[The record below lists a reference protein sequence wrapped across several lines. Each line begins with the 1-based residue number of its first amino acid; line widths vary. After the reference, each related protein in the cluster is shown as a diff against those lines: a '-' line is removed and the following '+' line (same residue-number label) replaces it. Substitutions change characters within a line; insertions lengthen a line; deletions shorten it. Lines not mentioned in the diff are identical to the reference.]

1 MTPATPARAALIALD
16 WGTSSLRAYRLDDTG
31 RTLDTRHL
39 PWGIM
44 RLPQPLQDG
53 AASTT
58 LSGFD
63 LAFEQAC
70 GDWLRA
76 EPTLPVIA
84 CGMVGSAQGWQE
96 AAYLDVPVDLE
107 RIGTLLTVVQRTGAG
122 PDATPV
128 HIVPGLIQ
136 RHGLPNV
143 MRGEETQVFGVMFD
157 QAGGVAAQPGA
168 APDARLDAKPDA
180 GLDATPDARPDA
192 KPDARPDAKPDPAS
206 GPTSDANPIAAPADT
221 VLIGLP
227 GTHSKWVSAR
237 RGRVTHFDTFMTGEV
252 YAALRGHTI
261 LGRTMSDAPAA
272 DKQPDKQADDQA
284 AKQAEKQANKQAD
297 IAADSGAFMRGVKVA
312 GAPAGR
318 AGVLSTIFS
327 TRALGLTGEL
337 PSTSQADYLSGL
349 LIGHEIAALAQM
361 LREQGELPRIVLCG
375 DPALCQRYILAM
387 QHYGLGTPEQAQN
400 ATERGLWHLAV
411 CAGLVK
417 TGQIKAGPVK
427 AGPVDTD
434 TPTSAPV

>member
-1 MTPATPARAALIALD
+1 MTTGSPARAALIALD
-16 WGTSSLRAYRLDDTG
+16 WGTSSLRAYRLDAAG

-53 AASTT
+53 AATT
-58 LSGFD
+58 ALSGFE

-76 EPTLPVIA
+76 EPALPVIA
-84 CGMVGSAQGWQE
+84 CGMVGSAQGWKE
-96 AAYLDVPVDLE
+96 AAYLDVPVDLQ
-107 RIGTLLTVVQRTGAG
+107 RIGTLLTKVEREDG
-122 PDATPV
+122 PAL

-143 MRGEETQVFGVMFD
+143 MRGEETQVVGVMAD
-157 QAGGVAAQPGA
+157 QAT
-168 APDARLDAKPDA
+168 R
-180 GLDATPDARPDA
+180 
-192 KPDARPDAKPDPAS
+192 S
-206 GPTSDANPIAAPADT
+206 ADS

-261 LGRTMSDAPAA
+261 LGRTMADAASADMAA
-272 DKQPDKQADDQA
+272 F
-284 AKQAEKQANKQAD
+284 E
-297 IAADSGAFMRGVKVA
+297 RGLKVA

-337 PSTSQADYLSGL
+337 APESQADYLSGL
-349 LIGHEIAALAQM
+349 LIGHEIAALADM
-361 LREQGELPRIVLCG
+361 LQQQGELPRIVLCG
-375 DPALCQRYILAM
+375 DPALCRRYIQAM

-400 ATERGLWHLAV
+400 ATERGLWHLAI
-411 CAGLVK
+411 CAGL
-417 TGQIKAGPVK
+417 IASP
-427 AGPVDTD
+427 
-434 TPTSAPV
+434 PTE

>member
-1 MTPATPARAALIALD
+1 MNNGSPARAALIALD
-16 WGTSSLRAYRLDDTG
+16 WGTSSLRAYRLDATG

-53 AASTT
+53 AATTT
-58 LSGFD
+58 LSGFE

-76 EPTLPVIA
+76 EPALPVIA
-84 CGMVGSAQGWQE
+84 CGMVGSAQGWKE

-107 RIGTLLTVVQRTGAG
+107 RIGTLLTVVERAG
-122 PDATPV
+122 GTPV

-143 MRGEETQVFGVMFD
+143 MRGEETQVFGVM
-157 QAGGVAAQPGA
+157 AEE
-168 APDARLDAKPDA
+168 
-180 GLDATPDARPDA
+180 
-192 KPDARPDAKPDPAS
+192 
-206 GPTSDANPIAAPADT
+206 ANVNADS

-227 GTHSKWVSAR
+227 GTHSKWVNAR

-261 LGRTMSDAPAA
+261 LGRTMADAATPDLAA
-272 DKQPDKQADDQA
+272 F
-284 AKQAEKQANKQAD
+284 E
-297 IAADSGAFMRGVKVA
+297 RGVKIA

-318 AGVLSTIFS
+318 AGVMSTIFS

-337 PSTSQADYLSGL
+337 APESQADYLSGL
-349 LIGHEIAALAQM
+349 LIGHEVAALAEM
-361 LREQGELPRIVLCG
+361 LRQQGELPRIVLCG
-375 DPALCQRYILAM
+375 DPALCKRYTLAM
-387 QHYGLGTPEQAQN
+387 QHYGLGVPEQAQN
-400 ATERGLWHLAV
+400 ATERGLWHLAI
-411 CAGLVK
+411 CAGLV
-417 TGQIKAGPVK
+417 IPS
-427 AGPVDTD
+427 
-434 TPTSAPV
+434 TPIPA

>member
-53 AASTT
+53 AASTA

-76 EPTLPVIA
+76 EPTLSVIA

-96 AAYLDVPVDLE
+96 AAYLDVPVDLA
-107 RIGTLLTVVQRTGAG
+107 RIGTLLTVVHRTGAG
-122 PDATPV
+122 PNATPV

-157 QAGGVAAQPGA
+157 QAGGSG
-168 APDARLDAKPDA
+168 A
-180 GLDATPDARPDA
+180 GLAVDQAADKAANQAADQTAGPAEGSGANCGANSSADASSRQTRTPA
-192 KPDARPDAKPDPAS
+192 K
-206 GPTSDANPIAAPADT
+206 IPADS

-227 GTHSKWVSAR
+227 GTHSKWVSAHQ
-237 RGRVTHFDTFMTGEV
+237 GRVTHFDTFMTGEV

-261 LGRTMSDAPAA
+261 LGRTMSDAPAT
-272 DKQPDKQADDQA
+272 DKQAD
-284 AKQAEKQANKQAD
+284 KQAEKQANTQAD

-349 LIGHEIAALAQM
+349 LIGHEVSALAQM

-387 QHYGLGTPEQAQN
+387 QHYGLGSPEQAQN

-417 TGQIKAGPVK
+417 AGQIKAGLIK
-427 AGPVDTD
+427 TRPVDTD
-434 TPTSAPV
+434 TTPSASV

>member
-53 AASTT
+53 AASTA

-96 AAYLDVPVDLE
+96 AAYLDVPVDLA
-107 RIGTLLTVVQRTGAG
+107 RIGTLLTVVHRTGAG
-122 PDATPV
+122 PNATPV

-157 QAGGVAAQPGA
+157 QAGGSG
-168 APDARLDAKPDA
+168 A
-180 GLDATPDARPDA
+180 GLAVDQAADKAANQAADQTAGPAEGSGANCGANSSADASSRQTRTPA
-192 KPDARPDAKPDPAS
+192 K
-206 GPTSDANPIAAPADT
+206 IPADS

-227 GTHSKWVSAR
+227 GTHSKWVSAHQ
-237 RGRVTHFDTFMTGEV
+237 GRVTHFDTFMTGEV

-261 LGRTMSDAPAA
+261 LGRTMSDAPAT
-272 DKQPDKQADDQA
+272 DKQAD
-284 AKQAEKQANKQAD
+284 KQAEKQANTQAD

-349 LIGHEIAALAQM
+349 LIGHEVSALAQM

-387 QHYGLGTPEQAQN
+387 QHYGLGSPEQAQN

-417 TGQIKAGPVK
+417 AGQIKAGPIK

-434 TPTSAPV
+434 TTPSASV

>member
-1 MTPATPARAALIALD
+1 MTTGSPARAALIALD
-16 WGTSSLRAYRLDDTG
+16 WGTSSLRAYRLDAAG

-53 AASTT
+53 AATT
-58 LSGFD
+58 ALSGFE

-96 AAYLDVPVDLE
+96 AAYLGVPVDLQ
-107 RIGTLLTVVQRTGAG
+107 RIGTLLTVVERGGAQ
-122 PDATPV
+122 PV

-143 MRGEETQVFGVMFD
+143 MRGEETQVVGVM
-157 QAGGVAAQPGA
+157 A
-168 APDARLDAKPDA
+168 
-180 GLDATPDARPDA
+180 
-192 KPDARPDAKPDPAS
+192 DPAARS
-206 GPTSDANPIAAPADT
+206 ADS

-227 GTHSKWVSAR
+227 GTHSKWVNAR

-261 LGRTMSDAPAA
+261 LGRTMTDAASADMAA
-272 DKQPDKQADDQA
+272 F
-284 AKQAEKQANKQAD
+284 E
-297 IAADSGAFMRGVKVA
+297 RGLKVA

-337 PSTSQADYLSGL
+337 APESQADYLSGL
-349 LIGHEIAALAQM
+349 LIGHEIAALAEM
-361 LREQGELPRIVLCG
+361 LRQQGELPRIVLCG
-375 DPALCQRYILAM
+375 DAALCQRYIQAM

-411 CAGLVK
+411 CAGLVASS
-417 TGQIKAGPVK
+417 TTA
-427 AGPVDTD
+427 
-434 TPTSAPV
+434 

>member
-1 MTPATPARAALIALD
+1 MTTGSPARAALIALD
-16 WGTSSLRAYRLDDTG
+16 WGTSSLRAYRLDAAG

-53 AASTT
+53 AATT
-58 LSGFD
+58 ALSGFE

-76 EPTLPVIA
+76 EPALPVIA
-84 CGMVGSAQGWQE
+84 CGMVGSAQGWKE
-96 AAYLDVPVDLE
+96 AAYLDVPVDLQ
-107 RIGTLLTVVQRTGAG
+107 RIGTLLTKVEREDG
-122 PDATPV
+122 PAL

-143 MRGEETQVFGVMFD
+143 IRGEETQVVGVMAD
-157 QAGGVAAQPGA
+157 QAT
-168 APDARLDAKPDA
+168 R
-180 GLDATPDARPDA
+180 
-192 KPDARPDAKPDPAS
+192 S
-206 GPTSDANPIAAPADT
+206 ADS

-261 LGRTMSDAPAA
+261 LGRTMADAASADMAA
-272 DKQPDKQADDQA
+272 F
-284 AKQAEKQANKQAD
+284 E
-297 IAADSGAFMRGVKVA
+297 RGLKVA

-337 PSTSQADYLSGL
+337 APESQADYLSGL
-349 LIGHEIAALAQM
+349 LIGHEIAALADM
-361 LREQGELPRIVLCG
+361 LQQQGELPRIVLCG
-375 DPALCQRYILAM
+375 DPALCRRYIQAM

-400 ATERGLWHLAV
+400 ATERGLWHLAI
-411 CAGLVK
+411 CAGLIASPS
-417 TGQIKAGPVK
+417 TE
-427 AGPVDTD
+427 
-434 TPTSAPV
+434 

>member
-53 AASTT
+53 AASTA

-122 PDATPV
+122 PNATPV

-143 MRGEETQVFGVMFD
+143 MRGEETQVFGVLFD
-157 QAGGVAAQPGA
+157 QAGDVAAQPGA
-168 APDARLDAKPDA
+168 APEAK
-180 GLDATPDARPDA
+180 
-192 KPDARPDAKPDPAS
+192 PDAKPDPAS
-206 GPTSDANPIAAPADT
+206 GPTSEPDPIAPPADT

-237 RGRVTHFDTFMTGEV
+237 QGRVTHFDTFMTGEV

-272 DKQPDKQADDQA
+272 AEQAD
-284 AKQAEKQANKQAD
+284 KQAEKQAIKQAD
-297 IAADSGAFMRGVKVA
+297 LAADNGAFMRGVKVA

-427 AGPVDTD
+427 AEPVDTD
-434 TPTSAPV
+434 TPTSASV

>member
-1 MTPATPARAALIALD
+1 MAANDETHQMTPATPARAALIALD

-53 AASTT
+53 AASTA

-107 RIGTLLTVVQRTGAG
+107 RIGTLLTVVDRSSAG
-122 PDATPV
+122 PNATPV

-157 QAGGVAAQPGA
+157 QAGGLAAQPGA
-168 APDARLDAKPDA
+168 APDA

-192 KPDARPDAKPDPAS
+192 SPDAKPDPAS
-206 GPTSDANPIAAPADT
+206 GPTSDSNPIAAPADT

-227 GTHSKWVSAR
+227 GTHSKWVNAR

-261 LGRTMSDAPAA
+261 LGRTMSDAPATN
-272 DKQPDKQADDQA
+272 KQADDQA
-284 AKQAEKQANKQAD
+284 DDQADKQAEKQANKQAD

-349 LIGHEIAALAQM
+349 LIGHEVAALAQM

-417 TGQIKAGPVK
+417 TGMVNAAP
-427 AGPVDTD
+427 
-434 TPTSAPV
+434 TPSASV

>member
-1 MTPATPARAALIALD
+1 MNTGSPARAALIALD
-16 WGTSSLRAYRLDDTG
+16 WGTSSLRAYRLDATG

-53 AASTT
+53 AASTASSGAS
-58 LSGFD
+58 SGFE

-76 EPTLPVIA
+76 EPALPVIA
-84 CGMVGSAQGWQE
+84 CGMVGSAQGWKE

-107 RIGTLLTVVQRTGAG
+107 RIGTLLTVVERTGAG
-122 PDATPV
+122 PNATPL

-157 QAGGVAAQPGA
+157 QPGA
-168 APDARLDAKPDA
+168 AH
-180 GLDATPDARPDA
+180 TH
-192 KPDARPDAKPDPAS
+192 
-206 GPTSDANPIAAPADT
+206 PADS

-227 GTHSKWVSAR
+227 GTHSKWVNAR

-272 DKQPDKQADDQA
+272 DMV
-284 AKQAEKQANKQAD
+284 
-297 IAADSGAFMRGVKVA
+297 AFERGVKVA

-337 PSTSQADYLSGL
+337 AGESQADYLSGL
-349 LIGHEIAALAQM
+349 LIGHEIAALADM
-361 LREQGELPRIVLCG
+361 LRQQGELPRIVLCG
-375 DPALCQRYILAM
+375 EPALCQRYILAM

-411 CAGLVK
+411 CAGLI
-417 TGQIKAGPVK
+417 TP
-427 AGPVDTD
+427 DTAA
-434 TPTSAPV
+434 PASSSESSSASV

>member
-1 MTPATPARAALIALD
+1 MTTGSPARAALIALD
-16 WGTSSLRAYRLDDTG
+16 WGTSSLRAYRLDATG

-53 AASTT
+53 AATT
-58 LSGFD
+58 ALSGFE

-76 EPTLPVIA
+76 EPALPVIA
-84 CGMVGSAQGWQE
+84 CGMVGSAQGWKE
-96 AAYLDVPVDLE
+96 AAYLDVPVDLQ
-107 RIGTLLTVVQRTGAG
+107 RIGTLLTKVERAG
-122 PDATPV
+122 GPAL

-143 MRGEETQVFGVMFD
+143 IRGEETQVVGVMAD
-157 QAGGVAAQPGA
+157 QS
-168 APDARLDAKPDA
+168 AR
-180 GLDATPDARPDA
+180 
-192 KPDARPDAKPDPAS
+192 S
-206 GPTSDANPIAAPADT
+206 ADS

-252 YAALRGHTI
+252 YAALRSHTI
-261 LGRTMSDAPAA
+261 LGRTMADAATADMAA
-272 DKQPDKQADDQA
+272 F
-284 AKQAEKQANKQAD
+284 E
-297 IAADSGAFMRGVKVA
+297 RGLKVA
-312 GAPAGR
+312 GASAGR

-337 PSTSQADYLSGL
+337 APESQADYLSGL
-349 LIGHEIAALAQM
+349 LIGHEIAALADM
-361 LREQGELPRIVLCG
+361 LQQQGELPRIVLCG
-375 DPALCQRYILAM
+375 DAALCRRYTQAM

-411 CAGLVK
+411 CAGLVAWPS
-417 TGQIKAGPVK
+417 TE
-427 AGPVDTD
+427 
-434 TPTSAPV
+434 

>member
-1 MTPATPARAALIALD
+1 MTTGSPARAALIALD
-16 WGTSSLRAYRLDDTG
+16 WGTSSLRAYRLDAAG

-53 AASTT
+53 AATT
-58 LSGFD
+58 ALSGFE

-76 EPTLPVIA
+76 EPALPVIA
-84 CGMVGSAQGWQE
+84 CGMVGSAQGWKE
-96 AAYLDVPVDLE
+96 AAYLDVPVDLQ
-107 RIGTLLTVVQRTGAG
+107 RIGTLLTKVEREGG
-122 PDATPV
+122 PAL

-143 MRGEETQVFGVMFD
+143 IRGEETQVVGVMAD
-157 QAGGVAAQPGA
+157 QAT
-168 APDARLDAKPDA
+168 R
-180 GLDATPDARPDA
+180 
-192 KPDARPDAKPDPAS
+192 S
-206 GPTSDANPIAAPADT
+206 ADS

-261 LGRTMSDAPAA
+261 LGRTMADAASADMAA
-272 DKQPDKQADDQA
+272 F
-284 AKQAEKQANKQAD
+284 E
-297 IAADSGAFMRGVKVA
+297 RGLKVA

-337 PSTSQADYLSGL
+337 APESQADYLSGL
-349 LIGHEIAALAQM
+349 LIGHEIAALAGM
-361 LREQGELPRIVLCG
+361 LQQQGELPRIVLCG
-375 DPALCQRYILAM
+375 DPALCRRYIQAM

-411 CAGLVK
+411 CAGLVASPS
-417 TGQIKAGPVK
+417 TE
-427 AGPVDTD
+427 
-434 TPTSAPV
+434 

>member
-53 AASTT
+53 AASTA

-122 PDATPV
+122 PNATPV

-143 MRGEETQVFGVMFD
+143 MRGEETQVFGVLFD
-157 QAGGVAAQPGA
+157 QAGDVAAQPDT
-168 APDARLDAKPDA
+168 APEAK
-180 GLDATPDARPDA
+180 
-192 KPDARPDAKPDPAS
+192 PDAKPDPAS
-206 GPTSDANPIAAPADT
+206 GPTSEPDPIAPPADT

-227 GTHSKWVSAR
+227 GTHSKWVAAR

-272 DKQPDKQADDQA
+272 DKHPDKQPDQ
-284 AKQAEKQANKQAD
+284 QAEKQANKQAD
-297 IAADSGAFMRGVKVA
+297 LAADNGAFMRGVKVA

-375 DPALCQRYILAM
+375 DSSLCQRYILAM

-427 AGPVDTD
+427 AEPVDTD

>member
-1 MTPATPARAALIALD
+1 MTTGSPARAALIALD
-16 WGTSSLRAYRLDDTG
+16 WGTSSLRAYRLDAAG
-31 RTLDTRHL
+31 RTQDTRHL

-53 AASTT
+53 AASTA
-58 LSGFD
+58 LSGFE
-63 LAFEQAC
+63 LAFDQAC

-76 EPTLPVIA
+76 EPALPVIA
-84 CGMVGSAQGWQE
+84 CGMVGSAQGWKE
-96 AAYLDVPVDLE
+96 AAYLDVPVDLA
-107 RIGTLLTVVQRTGAG
+107 RIGTLLTVVERNG
-122 PDATPV
+122 ATPV

-157 QAGGVAAQPGA
+157 QAGG
-168 APDARLDAKPDA
+168 
-180 GLDATPDARPDA
+180 
-192 KPDARPDAKPDPAS
+192 
-206 GPTSDANPIAAPADT
+206 NADS

-227 GTHSKWVSAR
+227 GTHSKWVNAR

-261 LGRTMSDAPAA
+261 LGRTMADATDADMAA
-272 DKQPDKQADDQA
+272 F
-284 AKQAEKQANKQAD
+284 E
-297 IAADSGAFMRGVKVA
+297 RGVKVA

-337 PSTSQADYLSGL
+337 APASQADYLSGL
-349 LIGHEIAALAQM
+349 LIGHEVASLADM
-361 LREQGELPRIVLCG
+361 LRQQGELPRIVLCG
-375 DPALCQRYILAM
+375 EPALCQRYIVAM
-387 QHYGLGTPEQAQN
+387 QHYGLGTPEQAAN

-411 CAGLVK
+411 CAGLVR
-417 TGQIKAGPVK
+417 
-427 AGPVDTD
+427 
-434 TPTSAPV
+434 APSPITA

>member
-1 MTPATPARAALIALD
+1 MTTGSPARAALIALD
-16 WGTSSLRAYRLDDTG
+16 WGTSSLRAYRLDADG
-31 RTLDTRHL
+31 RTLDIRHL

-53 AASTT
+53 AATAA
-58 LSGFD
+58 LSGFE

-76 EPTLPVIA
+76 EPSLPVIA
-84 CGMVGSAQGWQE
+84 CGMVGSAQGWKE

-107 RIGTLLTVVQRTGAG
+107 RIGTLLTVVQRKG
-122 PDATPV
+122 TPV

-143 MRGEETQVFGVMFD
+143 MRGEETQVFGVLFD
-157 QAGGVAAQPGA
+157 RADGG
-168 APDARLDAKPDA
+168 
-180 GLDATPDARPDA
+180 
-192 KPDARPDAKPDPAS
+192 
-206 GPTSDANPIAAPADT
+206 ADS

-227 GTHSKWVSAR
+227 GTHSKWVNAR

-261 LGRTMSDAPAA
+261 LGRTMADAASADMAA
-272 DKQPDKQADDQA
+272 F
-284 AKQAEKQANKQAD
+284 E
-297 IAADSGAFMRGVKVA
+297 RGLKVA

-337 PSTSQADYLSGL
+337 APESQADYLSGL
-349 LIGHEIAALAQM
+349 LIGHEVASLADM
-361 LREQGELPRIVLCG
+361 LRQQGEQPRIVLCG
-375 DPALCQRYILAM
+375 EPALCQRYIQALR
-387 QHYGLGTPEQAQN
+387 HYGLGTPEQAQD

-411 CAGLVK
+411 SAGLVASPS
-417 TGQIKAGPVK
+417 TAIA
-427 AGPVDTD
+427 
-434 TPTSAPV
+434 

>member
-1 MTPATPARAALIALD
+1 MTTGSPARAALIALD
-16 WGTSSLRAYRLDDTG
+16 WGTSSLRAYRLDAAG

-53 AASTT
+53 AATT
-58 LSGFD
+58 ALSGFE

-76 EPTLPVIA
+76 EPNLPVIA
-84 CGMVGSAQGWQE
+84 CGMVGSAQGWKE
-96 AAYLDVPVDLE
+96 AAYLDVPVDLQ
-107 RIGTLLTVVQRTGAG
+107 RIGTLLTKVEREAG
-122 PDATPV
+122 PSL

-143 MRGEETQVFGVMFD
+143 IRGEETQVVGVM
-157 QAGGVAAQPGA
+157 A
-168 APDARLDAKPDA
+168 
-180 GLDATPDARPDA
+180 
-192 KPDARPDAKPDPAS
+192 DPATRS
-206 GPTSDANPIAAPADT
+206 ADS

-261 LGRTMSDAPAA
+261 LGRTMADAASADMAA
-272 DKQPDKQADDQA
+272 F
-284 AKQAEKQANKQAD
+284 E
-297 IAADSGAFMRGVKVA
+297 RGLKVA

-337 PSTSQADYLSGL
+337 APESQADYLSGL
-349 LIGHEIAALAQM
+349 LIGHEIAALADM
-361 LREQGELPRIVLCG
+361 LQQQGELPRIVLCG
-375 DPALCQRYILAM
+375 DPALCRRYIQAM

-411 CAGLVK
+411 CAGLVASPSK
-417 TGQIKAGPVK
+417 E
-427 AGPVDTD
+427 
-434 TPTSAPV
+434 

>member
-1 MTPATPARAALIALD
+1 MTTGSPARAALIALD
-16 WGTSSLRAYRLDDTG
+16 WGTSSLRAYRLDAAG

-53 AASTT
+53 AATT
-58 LSGFD
+58 ALSGFE

-84 CGMVGSAQGWQE
+84 CGMVGSAQGWKE
-96 AAYLDVPVDLE
+96 AAYLDVPVDLQ
-107 RIGTLLTVVQRTGAG
+107 RIGTLLTEVEREGG
-122 PDATPV
+122 PSL

-143 MRGEETQVFGVMFD
+143 IRGEETQVVGVMAD
-157 QAGGVAAQPGA
+157 QAT
-168 APDARLDAKPDA
+168 R
-180 GLDATPDARPDA
+180 
-192 KPDARPDAKPDPAS
+192 S
-206 GPTSDANPIAAPADT
+206 ADS

-261 LGRTMSDAPAA
+261 LGRTMADATSADMAA
-272 DKQPDKQADDQA
+272 F
-284 AKQAEKQANKQAD
+284 E
-297 IAADSGAFMRGVKVA
+297 RGLKVA

-337 PSTSQADYLSGL
+337 APESQADYLSGL
-349 LIGHEIAALAQM
+349 LIGHEIAALADM
-361 LREQGELPRIVLCG
+361 LQQQGELPRIVLCG
-375 DPALCQRYILAM
+375 DPALCRRYIQAM
-387 QHYGLGTPEQAQN
+387 QHYGLGTPEQAQS

-411 CAGLVK
+411 CAGLVASPS
-417 TGQIKAGPVK
+417 TE
-427 AGPVDTD
+427 
-434 TPTSAPV
+434 

>member
-1 MTPATPARAALIALD
+1 MTTGSSARAALIALD
-16 WGTSSLRAYRLDDTG
+16 WGTSSLRAYRLDAAG

-53 AASTT
+53 AATT
-58 LSGFD
+58 VLSGFE

-76 EPTLPVIA
+76 EPSLPVIA
-84 CGMVGSAQGWQE
+84 CGMVGSAQGWKE
-96 AAYLDVPVDLE
+96 AAYLDVPVDLQ
-107 RIGTLLTVVQRTGAG
+107 RIGTLLTTVERDGG
-122 PDATPV
+122 PTMR
-128 HIVPGLIQ
+128 IVPGLIQ

-143 MRGEETQVFGVMFD
+143 MRGEETQVVGVMAD
-157 QAGGVAAQPGA
+157 H
-168 APDARLDAKPDA
+168 
-180 GLDATPDARPDA
+180 ATR
-192 KPDARPDAKPDPAS
+192 S
-206 GPTSDANPIAAPADT
+206 ADS

-261 LGRTMSDAPAA
+261 LGRTMADTASADMAA
-272 DKQPDKQADDQA
+272 F
-284 AKQAEKQANKQAD
+284 E
-297 IAADSGAFMRGVKVA
+297 RGLKVA

-337 PSTSQADYLSGL
+337 APESQADYLSGL
-349 LIGHEIAALAQM
+349 LIGHEIAALADM
-361 LREQGELPRIVLCG
+361 LQQQGELPHIVLCG

-411 CAGLVK
+411 CAGLV
-417 TGQIKAGPVK
+417 AS
-427 AGPVDTD
+427 
-434 TPTSAPV
+434 PTTV

>member
-1 MTPATPARAALIALD
+1 MTTGSPARAALIALD
-16 WGTSSLRAYRLDDTG
+16 WGTSSLRAYRLDARG
-31 RTLDTRHL
+31 NTLDTRHL

-53 AASTT
+53 AASTA

-76 EPTLPVIA
+76 EPALPVIA
-84 CGMVGSAQGWQE
+84 CGMVGSAQGWKE

-107 RIGTLLTVVQRTGAG
+107 RIGTLLTKVERGN
-122 PDATPV
+122 ATPV

-157 QAGGVAAQPGA
+157 QT
-168 APDARLDAKPDA
+168 R
-180 GLDATPDARPDA
+180 
-192 KPDARPDAKPDPAS
+192 
-206 GPTSDANPIAAPADT
+206 TSDPHAADS

-227 GTHSKWVSAR
+227 GTHSKWVNAR

-261 LGRTMSDAPAA
+261 LGRTMSEAPAA
-272 DKQPDKQADDQA
+272 DMA
-284 AKQAEKQANKQAD
+284 AFE
-297 IAADSGAFMRGVKVA
+297 RGVKVA

-337 PSTSQADYLSGL
+337 PSASQADYLSGL
-349 LIGHEIAALAQM
+349 LIGHEVAALAEM
-361 LREQGELPRIVLCG
+361 LRQQGEPPRIVLCG
-375 DPALCQRYILAM
+375 EPALCQRYILAM

-411 CAGLVK
+411 CAGLV
-417 TGQIKAGPVK
+417 A
-427 AGPVDTD
+427 AE
-434 TPTSAPV
+434 TPSSASV